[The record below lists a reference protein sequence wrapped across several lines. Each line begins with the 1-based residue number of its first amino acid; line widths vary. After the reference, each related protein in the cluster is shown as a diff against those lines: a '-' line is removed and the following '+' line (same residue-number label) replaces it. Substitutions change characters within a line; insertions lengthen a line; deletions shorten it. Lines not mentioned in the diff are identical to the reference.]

1 MPRLLLLP
9 ALAACGFFAAC
20 GGSGSD
26 RPTTYK
32 MVPPITVQGHTVT
45 RVVILP
51 GAIKTH

>member
-26 RPTTYK
+26 RPKTYK
-32 MVPPITVQGHTVT
+32 IAPITVQGHTVT